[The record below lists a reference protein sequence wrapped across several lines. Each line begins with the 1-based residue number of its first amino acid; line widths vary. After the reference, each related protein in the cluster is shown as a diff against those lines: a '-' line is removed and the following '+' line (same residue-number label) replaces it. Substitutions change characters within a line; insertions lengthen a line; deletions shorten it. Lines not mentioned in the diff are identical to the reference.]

1 MVNLENFQIQRLA
14 AERLRLEHFELIF
27 QMHQDEEIMA
37 YLGGK
42 RSRRQTK
49 NYMAFA
55 LDHWDK
61 YGYGIWILREIAT
74 GAFVGRGGLRNSEL
88 GGKPEV
94 EIAYGLLPKFWNKG
108 LATEL
113 VQSLLEIG
121 LSDLKLSRLAC
132 VTHPDNIASQRV
144 LEKTGFQYEKMVD
157 FNGSPHLLYAY
168 LKR

>member
-1 MVNLENFQIQRLA
+1 MVNLDNFRTQRLT

-74 GAFVGRGGLRNSEL
+74 GDFVGRGGLRNSEL

-94 EIAYGLLPKFWNKG
+94 EIAYGLMPQFWNKG

-121 LSDLKLSRLAC
+121 QSDLGSTRLAC

-144 LEKTGFQYEKMVD
+144 LEKTSFQHERMVD